1 MTNMSEFTGSMPWKR
16 VDVDMQQLLSNFNR
30 SRARHFSTT
39 WDSSRSTT
47 MPHPARYP
55 APASIEGLPTQE
67 ELDALPRLFSWER
80 LQEIIG
86 ESLAGHRAKDYRLKR
101 MSS

>member
-1 MTNMSEFTGSMPWKR
+1 
-16 VDVDMQQLLSNFNR
+16 
-30 SRARHFSTT
+30 
-39 WDSSRSTT
+39 

-55 APASIEGLPTQE
+55 APASIGGLPTQE

-86 ESLAGHRAKDYRLKR
+86 ENSRFWPP
-101 MSS
+101 SETI